1 MNALHILA
9 LVITVPVSALFF
21 LGGAA
26 LSVIDWDGPGAGD
39 Q

>member
-9 LVITVPVSALFF
+9 LVIAVPLSVVFF

-26 LSVIDWDGPGAGD
+26 LSVIDWDGPD
-39 Q
+39 T